1 MTDIEACVSRIG
13 PPDPAA
19 IQKAQSRLDN
29 LAIPRG
35 SLGRLMEL
43 GRAVAGIRQD
53 PMPAITKKAIC
64 TFAADHGITEEG
76 VSAFPREVTR
86 QMVFNF
92 MRGGAGINVLAAH
105 AGAEIMV
112 VDIGVDYDFPD
123 MPGLIKKKIARGTK
137 NFAREP
143 AMTRQETLDA
153 IRVGIE
159 LAVDCAR
166 SGVDIVGTGDM
177 GIGNT
182 TPSSALIAAFAGLSA
197 AEVTSRGTGIHDGV
211 LEKKI
216 AVIDSALQKHMPRPE
231 DPIDVLSKV
240 GGLEIA
246 GICGFVLGAASENI
260 PVVIDGFISTAGALV
275 AWEMCPAVG
284 DYMIA
289 AHLSVEKGHTVMLD
303 RMGLK
308 PLLDLDMRLGE
319 GTGAALG
326 MFMAEAGVKVLTRM
340 LTFDE
345 AGVAEGECD

>member
-1 MTDIEACVSRIG
+1 
-13 PPDPAA
+13 
-19 IQKAQSRLDN
+19 
-29 LAIPRG
+29 
-35 SLGRLMEL
+35 
-43 GRAVAGIRQD
+43 
-53 PMPAITKKAIC
+53 
-64 TFAADHGITEEG
+64 
-76 VSAFPREVTR
+76 
-86 QMVFNF
+86 

-143 AMTRQETLDA
+143 AMSRQETLDA

-197 AEVTSRGTGIHDGV
+197 AEVTSRGTGIQDGV

-284 DYMIA
+284 DYLIA

-345 AGVAEGECD
+345 AGVTEGECD